1 MARPDESRNKMN
13 YASIKRMDVANGPGV
28 RMSLFVS
35 GCTHYCKNCFNQEAW
50 DFGYGKPFTDKEI
63 EMIVNYVS
71 GEYIAGLSL
80 LGGEPLEPEN
90 QKGILPL
97 LRRMKEVCPEKSIW
111 CYTGYDF
118 EKDILGRM
126 VNEWEETRELLSY
139 IEVLVDGEFMID
151 KKDLGLVFRGSSNQR
166 NILVQESLKSGKI
179 CLWTP
184 AV

>member
-90 QKGILPL
+90 QKGHSS
-97 LRRMKEVCPEKSIW
+97 VASQ
-111 CYTGYDF
+111 
-118 EKDILGRM
+118 
-126 VNEWEETRELLSY
+126 NERSMSGEIHL
-139 IEVLVDGEFMID
+139 VLYRI
-151 KKDLGLVFRGSSNQR
+151 
-166 NILVQESLKSGKI
+166 
-179 CLWTP
+179 
-184 AV
+184 